1 MKDKGECLTPLRPW
15 VFFGQW
21 TWRYVVS
28 LDRQTAC
35 QVLSMA
41 HTGDLTMVY
50 AIMKSEQ
57 SVWCAAKSQEM
68 VTTLERVE
76 VPGA

>member
-1 MKDKGECLTPLRPW
+1 M
-15 VFFGQW
+15 
-21 TWRYVVS
+21 VS